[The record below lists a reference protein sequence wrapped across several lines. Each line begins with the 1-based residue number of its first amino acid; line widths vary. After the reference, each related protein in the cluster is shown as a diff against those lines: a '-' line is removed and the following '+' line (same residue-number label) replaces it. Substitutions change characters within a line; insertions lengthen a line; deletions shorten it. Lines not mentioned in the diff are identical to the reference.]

1 MKREKDAERSEAS
14 LEIMYIYSFQ
24 KEIASTFLINFP
36 YHVPEKQNESLKVSR
51 RHTASWNIVVLARR
65 MKRP

>member
-36 YHVPEKQNESLKVSR
+36 YHVPEKKIDFYD
-51 RHTASWNIVVLARR
+51 H
-65 MKRP
+65 